1 MPSTMADASGTGQTA
16 PTTEP
21 NHSHHDAKHIPG
33 GIRGQFYDMSSSL
46 GQQEPPLFPHA
57 PNLSLGS
64 PHMPTN
70 AEVQIRGKVADREVQ
85 INAVENFIKHLRDT
99 FEADGREKD
108 AALQPLIDYLY
119 SQTISIQKEIADRLN
134 AFSAERQKAEAAV
147 SAEVAN
153 LEAQIHI
160 LKQENY
166 HDASALTAMANTHS
180 CTG

>member
-1 MPSTMADASGTGQTA
+1 
-16 PTTEP
+16 
-21 NHSHHDAKHIPG
+21 
-33 GIRGQFYDMSSSL
+33 
-46 GQQEPPLFPHA
+46 
-57 PNLSLGS
+57 
-64 PHMPTN
+64 MPTN